1 MVYILKIFNDFR
13 LTKYINRMEYQK
25 IISLIDNKTSL
36 PSKLITKIWVE
47 FNNDVSETYSTNS
60 QIRFK
65 IATLMASLCDYSDAC
80 ILVNGFITFVRQ
92 RQDAAAIIPD
102 RNNK

>member
-1 MVYILKIFNDFR
+1 M
-13 LTKYINRMEYQK
+13 
-25 IISLIDNKTSL
+25 S
-36 PSKLITKIWVE
+36 
-47 FNNDVSETYSTNS
+47 
-60 QIRFK
+60 
-65 IATLMASLCDYSDAC
+65 SLCDYSDAC